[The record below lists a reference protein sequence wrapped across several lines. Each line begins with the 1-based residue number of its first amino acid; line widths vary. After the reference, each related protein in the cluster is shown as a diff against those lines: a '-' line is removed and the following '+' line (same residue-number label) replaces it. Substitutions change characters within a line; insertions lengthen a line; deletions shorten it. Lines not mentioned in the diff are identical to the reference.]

1 MIHLFKVEKIKT
13 LAVLLFEKRIFFN
26 FELLGHN
33 LKVTKDIKRKRI
45 ERDYP
50 WLFHLAKHSEHFY
63 DVGCNVGYISLI
75 AAVLPNSK
83 YIVALD
89 PNPEAMSITAQN
101 LIINGFGIKC
111 KFITAFISDK
121 SDQEVK
127 FFTVGS
133 GEAGS
138 MFATHAV
145 TAASLNSFYYV
156 KTITIDEIMNLTKI
170 IPDLIKIDV
179 EGAENLALKGSVELA
194 KKQITKIFVELHS
207 VKERSMFETARF
219 VINWCVDN
227 DYVAYYLTDGKILQD
242 PQKIAHRGKCHVLL
256 LPKNI
261 PYPEYLLNI
270 QEGSEL
276 PRLID

>member
-1 MIHLFKVEKIKT
+1 MFKVKKIKT
-13 LAVLLFEKRIFFN
+13 LAHLLFEKRIFFN
-26 FELLGHN
+26 FELFGHN

-50 WLFHLAKHSEHFY
+50 WLFHLAKHSENFY

-75 AAVLPNSK
+75 ASVLPNNKS
-83 YIVALD
+83 IVALD

-101 LIINGFGIKC
+101 LIINGFGYKS

-121 SDQEVK
+121 SNQEVK

-138 MFATHAV
+138 MFANHAE

-156 KTITIDEIMNLTKI
+156 KTITIDEIMNETKI

-179 EGAENLALKGSVELA
+179 EGAENLALRGSVELA

-207 VKERSMFETARF
+207 LKDRSMFETGSF

-242 PQKIAHRGKCHVLL
+242 PQKIAHRGKCHLLL

-261 PYPEYLLNI
+261 QYPEYLLNI

>member
-1 MIHLFKVEKIKT
+1 MYKFRKIKT
-13 LAVLLFEKRIFFN
+13 LAVLLFEKKTFFN
-26 FELLGHN
+26 FKLFGHN
-33 LKVTKDIKRKRI
+33 LKVTKEIKRKRI
-45 ERDYP
+45 ERDYA
-50 WLFHLAKHSEHFY
+50 WLFHLAKHSENFY

-75 AAVLPNSK
+75 TAVLPNSK
-83 YIVALD
+83 SIIALD

-101 LIINGFGIKC
+101 LIINGFGYKC

-121 SDQEVK
+121 SDKEVK

-138 MFATHAV
+138 MFATHAE

-156 KTITIDEIMNLTKI
+156 KTITIDQIMNSTKI

-179 EGAENLALKGSVELA
+179 EGAENLALKGAAELA
-194 KKQITKIFVELHS
+194 KKQITKIFLELHN
-207 VKERSMFETARF
+207 VKDRSMFETGSF
-219 VINWCVDN
+219 VINWCVEN

-242 PQKIAHRGKCHVLL
+242 PHQIAHRGKCHVLL

-261 PYPEYLLNI
+261 PYPEYLNNI
-270 QEGSEL
+270 HEGSEL
-276 PRLID
+276 PSLIV